1 MDTNQKVTL
10 ITGANRGMG
19 FQIAQELGHAGQHV
33 LVGTR
38 SIEEGNFA
46 VNKLKDSGIEAEYIL
61 LDVTQQATIVS
72 AAKYIETHYG
82 YLSILIN
89 NAGIALDNFEN
100 PSQLSTDIMRKDF
113 DVNFFGVVDVTQAML
128 PLLSQSPQAKII
140 NISSTMG
147 SLSAA
152 TTVGSEVYN
161 ASAVGYQAPKAALNM
176 LTIRLAK
183 ELQTWEGSNITVNA
197 VCPGMV
203 ATEFGGATPELS
215 KAMGGRPV
223 EEGVIRTV
231 ELAQSEDNSI
241 NMTFSNKEG
250 NIAW

>member
-1 MDTNQKVTL
+1 
-10 ITGANRGMG
+10 
-19 FQIAQELGHAGQHV
+19 
-33 LVGTR
+33 
-38 SIEEGNFA
+38 
-46 VNKLKDSGIEAEYIL
+46 
-61 LDVTQQATIVS
+61 
-72 AAKYIETHYG
+72 
-82 YLSILIN
+82 
-89 NAGIALDNFEN
+89 
-100 PSQLSTDIMRKDF
+100 
-113 DVNFFGVVDVTQAML
+113 ML

-152 TTVGSEVYN
+152 TTVGSEVYD
-161 ASAVGYQAPKAALNM
+161 ASAVGYQASKAALNM

-183 ELQTWEGSNITVNA
+183 ELQTWEDSNITVNA

-203 ATEFGGATPELS
+203 ATEFGGATPELA

-231 ELAQSEDNSI
+231 ELAKSEDNSI

-250 NIAW
+250 NVAW